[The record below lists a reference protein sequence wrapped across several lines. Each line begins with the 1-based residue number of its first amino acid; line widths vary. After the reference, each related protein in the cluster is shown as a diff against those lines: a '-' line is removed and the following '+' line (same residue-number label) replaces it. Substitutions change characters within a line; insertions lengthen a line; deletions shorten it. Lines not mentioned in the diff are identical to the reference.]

1 MFGELAGIDQNLIL
15 TGYIGPGQL
24 AIARKSAE
32 VLRLPFV
39 DYETRLEEAA
49 GMPGE
54 DVRALFGEKR
64 LEYLE
69 KTLVDEISLYRGT
82 LIHISGQTL
91 HDADHY
97 ERLAAKGTIVCLVAS
112 VDAVLQRLHLSMGA
126 RFHNPAER
134 DVAIGILR
142 REWRVR
148 KLPGIYEI
156 DTSTLDEAQTV
167 AAIAQT
173 WRERAAV
180 IDWRTA

>member
-1 MFGELAGIDQNLIL
+1 MFGELASIDQNLIL

-24 AIARKSAE
+24 AIARKTAE
-32 VLRLPFV
+32 ALRLPFV

-64 LEYLE
+64 LESLE
-69 KTLVDEISLYRGT
+69 KSLVDEISLYRGT

-91 HDADHY
+91 HIADHF
-97 ERLAAKGTIVCLVAS
+97 ERLRVTGTIICLVAS
-112 VDAVLQRLHLSMGA
+112 VDAVLQRLHLAMGA

-134 DVAIGILR
+134 DIAVGTLR
-142 REWRVR
+142 REWAVR
-148 KLPGIYEI
+148 KLPGIHEI
-156 DTSTLDEAQTV
+156 DTSLLDDEQTIR
-167 AAIAQT
+167 AIART